1 MSGDVMEFPR
11 TPEEFCGQYSFF
23 DKDEVYTNGSLLI
36 PVFRV
41 EQMVEHYFGRTCK
54 VESCCAFSYDFS
66 PEIYYEFK
74 MQCGGSFDWSDEE
87 PPNYCP
93 NCGQKVEVDE

>member
-11 TPEEFCGQYSFF
+11 TSEEFCGQYSFF

-41 EQMVEHYFGRTCK
+41 EQMVEHYFGGKVGKMSCYSERTCNLI
-54 VESCCAFSYDFS
+54 EDGDSLHCSN
-66 PEIYYEFK
+66 
-74 MQCGGSFDWSDEE
+74 CGGGAEKQSWAYWR
-87 PPNYCP
+87 YCP
-93 NCGQKVEVDE
+93 NCGSRVIK